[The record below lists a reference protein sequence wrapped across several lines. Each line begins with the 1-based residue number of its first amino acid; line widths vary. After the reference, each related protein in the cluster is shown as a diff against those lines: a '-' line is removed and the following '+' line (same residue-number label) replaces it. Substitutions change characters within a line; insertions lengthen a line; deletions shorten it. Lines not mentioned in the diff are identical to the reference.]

1 MWVSTRRPASV
12 ILMRT
17 IFGSGGSGQV
27 TQKGPSLAARH
38 RSAIVPPISC
48 LTVWRS
54 QAETESTASRD
65 ASRQGESHALT
76 FALVAVFISALT
88 LGFALNPNNREDLNR
103 GLEMLRKVG
112 GIQLSYIH

>member
-1 MWVSTRRPASV
+1 
-12 ILMRT
+12 MR
-17 IFGSGGSGQV
+17 F
-27 TQKGPSLAARH
+27 
-38 RSAIVPPISC
+38 
-48 LTVWRS
+48 
-54 QAETESTASRD
+54 
-65 ASRQGESHALT
+65 T

>member
-1 MWVSTRRPASV
+1 
-12 ILMRT
+12 MRT
-17 IFGSGGSGQV
+17 IFRSAGSGQV
-27 TQKGPSLAARH
+27 TRKGPLSRHRH

-48 LTVWRS
+48 LTVWRP
-54 QAETESTASRD
+54 QAETESRLVATHRAR
-65 ASRQGESHALT
+65 ESPMRLT

-112 GIQLSYIH
+112 GTQLSYIH